1 MKKHHLLLCAALTLG
16 AAFTCLAGPVQ
27 TVTFTTV
34 VPSVLELQTTSNS
47 AGITLT
53 AADFTS
59 ADAITTQAAAAHA
72 LAVRSNRPWI
82 VSAKS
87 GTANFTFTPT
97 IAGDTRSKPAS
108 DLNIRKAGGTFQALS
123 TTNVQV
129 ATGSAGGV
137 STAGNSFS
145 MDYQVATNINL
156 DPPGSYVL
164 DVVYTLTAP

>member
-1 MKKHHLLLCAALTLG
+1 MKKQHLLLCAALTLN
-16 AAFTCLAGPVQ
+16 AAFNSFAGTAQ

-34 VPSVLELQTTSNS
+34 VPNVLELQTTSNS

-59 ADAITTQAAAAHA
+59 ADAITTQAAAAHD
-72 LAVRSNRPWI
+72 LAVRSNRAWI

-87 GTANFTFTPT
+87 GAANFTFTPA
-97 IAGDTRSKPAS
+97 IAGDTRTKPAS
-108 DLNIRKAGGTFQALS
+108 DLNIRKAGGTYQALS

-137 STAGNSFS
+137 STPGNSFS
-145 MDYQVATNINL
+145 VDYRLATNINV

-164 DVVYTLTAP
+164 DVV

>member
-1 MKKHHLLLCAALTLG
+1 MKKQNLLLCAALTLG
-16 AAFTCLAGPVQ
+16 ATFTAFAGTQQ
-27 TVTFTTV
+27 TVTFTATV
-34 VPSVLELQTTSNS
+34 PNVLELQTTSNS

-59 ADAITTQAAAAHA
+59 ADSITTQAAAAHA
-72 LAVRSNRPWI
+72 LSVRSNRAWI

-87 GTANFTFTPT
+87 GTANFTFTPS
-97 IAGDTRSKPAS
+97 IAGDTRTKPAS
-108 DLNIRKAGGTFQALS
+108 DLNVRKAGGTYQALS

-129 ATGSAGGV
+129 ATGGAGGV
-137 STAGNSFS
+137 STPGNSFS
-145 MDYQVATNINL
+145 IDYKLATDITV